1 MKMKK
6 NRFLKT
12 AGALLILCL
21 LTTCVIGTTFAKYT
35 TGGSATDT
43 ARVAKWGVQL
53 QMQSNTMFTNQY
65 SSTGSAITVKSVDD
79 ASIVAPGTSTDVTS
93 PNTVATFAIK
103 GQPEVAVDINITLTG
118 NDIYLAAGTYD
129 NETTATDTADEFTLA
144 DNYYPVKFTLWQTAD
159 WTGPITP
166 VAIPGATGVTIAE
179 LSTWFANWSAD
190 PAKSSYNPNTILD
203 STYEITWEWV
213 YEENDDF
220 NAADTFLGNRAAD
233 NTPGTWNLVVDYAIT
248 IEVVQID

>member
-1 MKMKK
+1 MKK

-35 TGGSATDT
+35 TGGEATDT
-43 ARVAKWGVQL
+43 ARVAKWGVEL

-65 SSTGSAITVKSVDD
+65 TGTGSAITVKSVDD

-103 GQPEVAVDINITLTG
+103 GRPEVAVDINITFTG
-118 NDIYLAAGTYD
+118 HDIYLGTGTYND
-129 NETTATDTADEFTLA
+129 ETTATNTTDEFTLGS
-144 DNYYPVKFTLWQTAD
+144 NYYPVKFTLWQTAD
-159 WTGPITP
+159 WTGDITP
-166 VAIPGATGVTIAE
+166 VKIPGAIGVTIDE
-179 LSTWFANWSAD
+179 LSTWFADWSAD
-190 PAKSSYNPNTILD
+190 AAKSSYNPNPILD
-203 STYEITWEWV
+203 STYKITWEWV
-213 YEENDDF
+213 YDGNHK
-220 NAADTFLGNRAAD
+220 ADTFLGNRAAD
-233 NTPGTWNLVVDYAIT
+233 GTTGTWNLVVDYAIT

>member
-35 TGGSATDT
+35 TGGEATDT

-65 SSTGSAITVKSVDD
+65 TGTDSAITVKSVDD

-93 PNTVATFAIK
+93 PNTVATFAII
-103 GQPEVAVDINITLTG
+103 GTPEVAVDINITLTG

-129 NETTATDTADEFTLA
+129 NETTATITDDKFTL
-144 DNYYPVKFTLWQTAD
+144 DDDYYPVKFTLWQTA
-159 WTGPITP
+159 PITP
-166 VAIPGATGVTIAE
+166 VILKEGTLADIAAF
-179 LSTWFANWSAD
+179 LSNYSTSTD
-190 PAKSSYNPNTILD
+190 SQYNPNTVLD
-203 STYEITWEWV
+203 STYVITWEWV
-213 YEENDDF
+213 YEENDVF
-220 NAADTFLGNRAAD
+220 NAADTFLGNRAVD
-233 NTPGTWNLVVDYAIT
+233 NITGNWNLVVDNTIT

>member
-1 MKMKK
+1 MKK

-159 WTGPITP
+159 WHGPITP
-166 VAIPGATGVTIAE
+166 VALEEGTLADIATF
-179 LSTWFANWSAD
+179 LSNYSTSTD
-190 PAKSSYNPNTILD
+190 SQYNPNTILD

-233 NTPGTWNLVVDYAIT
+233 GNTGTWNLVVDYTIT